1 MQITK
6 EIAESDAKKLNH
18 IATEELSKPEFKKLC
33 KTLYDAGYNVCD
45 ILYKNECVVHYFKH
59 LYFSKRDM
67 GGNPNII
74 HGTREPGHENII
86 INTDTFMSKLLNAVC
101 VNAYDIYGKLL
112 N

>member
-1 MQITK
+1 
-6 EIAESDAKKLNH
+6 
-18 IATEELSKPEFKKLC
+18 
-33 KTLYDAGYNVCD
+33 
-45 ILYKNECVVHYFKH
+45 
-59 LYFSKRDM
+59 M

-74 HGTREPGHENII
+74 HGTLEPGHENII